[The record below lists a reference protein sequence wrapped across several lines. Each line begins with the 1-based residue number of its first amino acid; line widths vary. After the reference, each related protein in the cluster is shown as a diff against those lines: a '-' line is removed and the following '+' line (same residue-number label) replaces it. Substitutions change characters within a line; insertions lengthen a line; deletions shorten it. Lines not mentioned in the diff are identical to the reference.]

1 MYQYFIKVGIIRKY
15 FPHSIFFLHAIIIT
29 QLLSTDVK
37 IVYDVMK
44 YVLDDLDSD
53 FSLNINYC
61 IIFRENKKNINF
73 IMLLLFSPTCRYT
86 SESVLIVSY
95 CDVLSLLFG

>member
-1 MYQYFIKVGIIRKY
+1 
-15 FPHSIFFLHAIIIT
+15 
-29 QLLSTDVK
+29 
-37 IVYDVMK
+37 MK

-95 CDVLSLLFG
+95 CDVLSLLFGWYTVNTSYVSVYSLQVVPTVYTDIRGRVIYSNQVF